1 MRRNRRS
8 MCIIPIG
15 SLRIIVIFASNLG
28 TIK

>member
-8 MCIIPIG
+8 MCIISTG